1 MIRFLPGL
9 LIASVLA
16 LFQVV
21 GPRFSISSLDANLF
35 TIPLLG
41 IGVALLLV
49 SFQYLNGVMEEQHQL
64 VPLFGPACEAYRKAM
79 PRKFFT
85 TAQLNLLI
93 RGSRISV
100 M

>member
-16 LFQVV
+16 LFQAV
-21 GPRFSISSLDANLF
+21 GSPLFNLF

-41 IGVALLLV
+41 AGVALLLV
-49 SFQYLNGVMEEQHQL
+49 SFQYLNGVMGKQHQL
-64 VPLFGPACEAYRKAM
+64 VPLFGPVYEAYRKAVS
-79 PRKFFT
+79 RKYFT